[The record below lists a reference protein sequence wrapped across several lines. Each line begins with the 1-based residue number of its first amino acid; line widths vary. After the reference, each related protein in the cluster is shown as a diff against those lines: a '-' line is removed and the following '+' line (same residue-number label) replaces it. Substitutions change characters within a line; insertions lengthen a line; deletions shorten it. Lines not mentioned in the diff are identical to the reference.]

1 MNQKSSFREVPQFV
15 SRALTANSL
24 RHPKKYRNATSRSKG
39 RRENDAYRVRE
50 HLTEAEMDK
59 LLATLKRN
67 RHGHRAAGAAP
78 ERIAAMS
85 EKISIQDVD
94 GKPITGRYVLRDG
107 IVIVTASDGR
117 ATRGAIEDSML
128 SPETL
133 ARTLLFQLH
142 RQETP
147 ADDQ

>member
-1 MNQKSSFREVPQFV
+1 
-15 SRALTANSL
+15 
-24 RHPKKYRNATSRSKG
+24 
-39 RRENDAYRVRE
+39 
-50 HLTEAEMDK
+50 
-59 LLATLKRN
+59 
-67 RHGHRAAGAAP
+67 
-78 ERIAAMS
+78 MS

-133 ARTLLFQLH
+133 ARALLFQLH

>member
-1 MNQKSSFREVPQFV
+1 
-15 SRALTANSL
+15 
-24 RHPKKYRNATSRSKG
+24 
-39 RRENDAYRVRE
+39 
-50 HLTEAEMDK
+50 
-59 LLATLKRN
+59 
-67 RHGHRAAGAAP
+67 
-78 ERIAAMS
+78 MS

-117 ATRGAIEDSML
+117 ATRGAIENSML

-133 ARTLLFQLH
+133 TRALLFQLH